1 MQKYEFSSPS
11 DEPLCAAYHP
21 TEVRDREGEKRERGG
36 REDRMEGGRIGWREE
51 EREGGRREGR

>member
-36 REDRMEGGRIGWREE
+36 RKDRWREE
-51 EREGGRREGR
+51 KREGGRREGR

>member
-21 TEVRDREGEKRERGG
+21 TEVRDRDREGERREEVRDGG
-36 REDRMEGGRIGWREE
+36 RK
-51 EREGGRREGR
+51 

>member
-21 TEVRDREGEKRERGG
+21 TEVRDREGERREEGQ
-36 REDRMEGGRIGWREE
+36 DRMEGGREGTREE
-51 EREGGRREGR
+51 GGKIRFRCYW